1 MKIKDMFVKDINRD
15 IKGVIKVAQDDE
27 ENVYQELE
35 EYVVTRELE
44 GHFSDFFEAYQK
56 GIDGLT
62 DKMGVWISGFFGS
75 GKSHFLKIL
84 SYILDNREVKGKKA
98 INYFDSKIKDQ
109 FILANMKRA
118 SEIPTDVI
126 LFNVDSKSDSDSKA
140 DKEAIVKV
148 FMKVFNEHLGYCGS
162 IPWLADLERQLDKDG
177 NFEAFK
183 DKFKEITGDEWENRR
198 EDFYYEED
206 AIIKS
211 LVSTTKMSEE
221 AARHWYETSEEN
233 YSLSIEKFARRVQGY
248 IEEKGNNHHVVFL
261 VDEIGQYIGDDGQL
275 MLNLQ
280 TVAEDLGTHCG
291 GKAWVV
297 VTSQEAIESVT
308 KRIKGMDFS
317 KIMGRFDNRLSL
329 SSANVDEVIKKRI
342 LEKDKTARKTLELL
356 YNSKSAILK
365 NVITFTDGTYDMKNY
380 ADEKEFVD
388 VYPFV
393 PYQFKLL
400 QEVFEEIRRHGAT
413 GKHLSEG
420 ERSLLS
426 AFQEAAQKYQ
436 DFDAGKLVPFSAF
449 YEPIEAFLD
458 GNIRRVIR
466 NAEDNNKLEPE
477 DIEVLKLLFLIRYI
491 KGLPRNIENISTL
504 MVSSIDEDKLEL
516 KERIKGSLKRLLKET
531 LIQRNGEEYY
541 FLTNEEQDINREIKS
556 INIDSAEVFQ
566 TVGDVIFEEI
576 YTDKKYRYL
585 NKYDFGFNQ
594 LVDDRVRGRQTEEI
608 GLKILTPYYTDISDQ
623 QLLLQ
628 SAGENNLIIK
638 LPDDKTFL
646 DEIELSLR
654 IETYLRKRS
663 GTVQSETVEDIISRI
678 QREQRQRKK
687 RIKNLL
693 IDSLGQARVF
703 ARNQLLDIKTSN
715 PVDKI
720 NQGFKY
726 LIEDIY
732 NKLNYIEQH
741 IDNER
746 ELSNLL
752 KSDTIQLT
760 LSNEEPNKLAIEEV
774 KLFVDQQ
781 NQRNIRVTMKTLV
794 DRFHGIPY
802 GWREYDIAAVVAKL
816 LKAQEIILQ
825 YNGETLGAEEHR
837 LTEYLTRRRHWE
849 RLVVKK
855 RVKVEQSLINN
866 AKRLGRDLFEKT
878 NLPSEEDNL
887 KKELEILIKNK
898 VIAEINYLLKYYRE
912 DNKYPGKKDLEKT
925 LGLFEEVNTIKDSN
939 HFYEKL
945 NENSKELLEYGRK
958 LEKIKGFFENQKI
971 YFDRAVDTIN
981 LYTKNET
988 YIVNEKMVEKIEELK
1003 AIVDAEEPYSNIHRI
1018 PGLREEFNNIFTDLL
1033 EEKSKPVREYIENDR
1048 QKVEEELMKDD
1059 FDEYF
1064 KGTLLNRFKRLLE
1077 RLDKSNTIN
1086 EIIAMPQESDV
1097 IKVNCFKD
1105 IEKEH
1110 KRLQEEISTKIGEKH
1125 DEEDGQDPEP
1135 VPTPVEVK
1143 TLSLTNLVKGTRNI
1157 ESEEDVEE
1165 FVNEIRQALLK
1176 ILNEEKNIKL
1186 I

>member
-1 MKIKDMFVKDINRD
+1 MFVKDINRD

-44 GHFSDFFEAYQK
+44 GHFSDFLEAYQK

-98 INYFDSKIKDQ
+98 INYFDNKIKDQ

-177 NFEAFK
+177 NYQAFK

-198 EDFYYEED
+198 EDFYFEED
-206 AIIKS
+206 AIIES
-211 LVSTTKMSEE
+211 LVSTTNMSED

-233 YSLSIEKFARRVQGY
+233 YTLSIEKFARRVQGY

-291 GKAWVV
+291 GKAWVM
-297 VTSQEAIESVT
+297 VTSQEAIENVT

-317 KIMGRFDNRLSL
+317 KIMGRFDTRLSL

-342 LEKDKTARKTLELL
+342 LEKDKTARETLELL

-365 NVITFTDGTYDMKNY
+365 NIITFTDDTYDMRNY
-380 ADEKEFVD
+380 ADVKEFVD

-477 DIEVLKLLFLIRYI
+477 DVEVLKLLFLIRYI

-531 LIQRNGEEYY
+531 LIQRNGDEYY

-556 INIDSAEVFQ
+556 INIDNAEVFH
-566 TVGDVIFEEI
+566 TVGDIIFEEI

-746 ELSNLL
+746 ELANILR
-752 KSDTIQLT
+752 SDTIQLT
-760 LSNEEPNKLAIEEV
+760 LDKEEPNKLAIEEV

-781 NQRNIRVTMKTLV
+781 NKRNIRVTMKTLI

-837 LTEYLTRRRHWE
+837 LTEYLTRRIHWE
-849 RLVVKK
+849 KLVVKK

-878 NLPSEEDNL
+878 TLPSDEDNL
-887 KKELEILIKNK
+887 KEELKVLINNE
-898 VIAEINYLLKYYRE
+898 VNAEINYLLKYYRE
-912 DNKYPGKKDLEKT
+912 DNKYPGKKDLERT
-925 LGLFEEVNTIKDSN
+925 LELFEEVYALKDSN
-939 HFYEKL
+939 QFYEKL

-958 LEKIKGFFENQKI
+958 LEKIKGFFENQKV
-971 YFDRAVDTIN
+971 YYDRALKTID

-988 YIVNEKMVEKIEELK
+988 YIVNEKMVKIIEELK
-1003 AIVDAEEPYSNIHRI
+1003 TIVEAEEPYGDIHRI
-1018 PGLREEFNNIFTDLL
+1018 PGLREEFNNIFTNLL
-1033 EEKSKPVREYIENDR
+1033 NEKSKPVKEYIENDR
-1048 QKVEEELMKDD
+1048 QKVEEELQKYD

-1086 EIIAMPQESDV
+1086 EIIAIPQESDV

-1110 KRLQEEISTKIGEKH
+1110 KRLQKEITGKVGEEP
-1125 DEEDGQDPEP
+1125 DGKDKPEPEP

-1143 TLSLTNLVKGTRNI
+1143 TLSLTNLVKGTRTI
-1157 ESEEDVEE
+1157 ESEKDVEN

-1176 ILNEEKNIKL
+1176 ILNEDKNIKL